1 MFVWVWKCRCG
12 LLHLSFGRGG
22 RAVGPA
28 PLSPLVQD
36 WHAGSESCQDL
47 WQPQLKQTEKNFWHS
62 SFQGRRPWEGGQEGA
77 WNMSKAGRWGKGIPI
92 FLMKPA
98 RRGEASAQGHTASS
112 GRAGLDS
119 QMDRSSWG
127 SAWPCR
133 LEDDS
138 HFAVPASEVLYQEHL
153 PPRSPA
159 PPWPDL
165 HPWPLLHLPSVTM
178 ETQAMPRCPLGF
190 GRAAHFPG
198 FGGGGTGDGKRGR
211 EVQGSFG

>member
-138 HFAVPASEVLYQEHL
+138 HFAVPASEVLYQHLEGGSQAQGRGWMGHL
-153 PPRSPA
+153 PISCGKGLTA
-159 PPWPDL
+159 
-165 HPWPLLHLPSVTM
+165 SAT
-178 ETQAMPRCPLGF
+178 CPLS
-190 GRAAHFPG
+190 AE
-198 FGGGGTGDGKRGR
+198 TC
-211 EVQGSFG
+211 EYCSFLGASTSQEPSPSLA